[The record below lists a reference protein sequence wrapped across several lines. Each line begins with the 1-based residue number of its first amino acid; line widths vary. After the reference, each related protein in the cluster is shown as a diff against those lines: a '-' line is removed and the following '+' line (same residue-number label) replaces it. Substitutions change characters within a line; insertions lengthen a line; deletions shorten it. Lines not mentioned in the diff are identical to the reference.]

1 MRRSLRYLRIA
12 WSVVWG
18 LAAVLLIVLWV
29 RSYFWRDPKVID
41 FSTGRWIHI
50 ISMHGRASFAYIN
63 NSPFVNKFDPAA
75 DYVLGR
81 WLFTEVNE
89 STMIPTEF
97 RPPIWNSLAFR
108 WDVYDDGVRAIIP
121 YWSLVLASVAFAFAP
136 WVAVFSWR
144 FSLRTLLVATTLVAV
159 VLGAIVY
166 TVR

>member
-1 MRRSLRYLRIA
+1 MRFRKLRIA
-12 WSVVWG
+12 FSATCVI
-18 LAAVLLIVLWV
+18 ACVLLIALWA
-29 RSYFWRDPKVID
+29 RSYFWRDPNVID

-108 WDVYDDGVRAIIP
+108 WDV
-121 YWSLVLASVAFAFAP
+121 
-136 WVAVFSWR
+136 
-144 FSLRTLLVATTLVAV
+144 
-159 VLGAIVY
+159 
-166 TVR
+166 